1 MAEIMAETA
10 SSSLQDVMDEEF
22 ARKLQEELNGG
33 VFEAHMPL
41 ESVTMS
47 ERSGSTGGGRGIAA
61 EEMDEDLL
69 LALQLQEQFNQ
80 EYNEAVTSRFE
91 RSSGNQGQSKV
102 TVNYSGLLAAEG
114 LSAHSERSESTP
126 VRFSAA
132 DCDWD
137 DEEYFDDDEDE
148 YEEYEQYAPMQ
159 SNKAVAKV
167 GGRLDGEAYQK
178 MVTKHDKA
186 MNAEKNMRALDWNL
200 NLDTGNISGAS
211 QSIPT
216 PVFNAITQH
225 AKAAETRRVRSRG
238 KEDRE
243 TREQVMDPQTR
254 IILFKM
260 INHERFN
267 QVTGIISAGKEAN
280 VYKAIGRHE
289 ETGEDTFCAVK
300 IFKTTLNEFKNRDSY
315 IKGDIRFGGKLNK
328 HNPRKFIKIW
338 CEKEEENL
346 KRMRAHNIPCPEPL
360 ERKKHVLVMSFIGNH
375 STGVAAPQ
383 LKQVAG
389 SLSGLKL
396 RELYLQCIKLMR
408 VLFNGCRLVHG
419 DLSEYNML
427 YERGTLYFIDV
438 AQAVE
443 YEHPNSL
450 DFLRRDVAN
459 VTQFFSRCG
468 LKNVLSIRE
477 LFSYITDRNI
487 TAENEERYLEDMQQ
501 KCRNRDGPDTE
512 DDAVF
517 LAAHIPRCLAQI
529 GEETAI
535 QEIEAARKGD
545 VHDVFHQ
552 QLTGMLRDL
561 SGASH
566 EPVMPDSDSVVVEA
580 DVEDKEA
587 TKALRKEHK
596 KRVKAE
602 QRARRAARST
612 AEL

>member
-1 MAEIMAETA
+1 MYETMTETPA
-10 SSSLQDVMDEEF
+10 STLQEVMDEEF
-22 ARKLQEELNGG
+22 ARKLQEELNSGG
-33 VFEAHMPL
+33 FEAHMPL
-41 ESVTMS
+41 ESVTMKS
-47 ERSGSTGGGRGIAA
+47 MASSGEA
-61 EEMDEDLL
+61 ESPHEEIDEDLL
-69 LALQLQEQFNQ
+69 LALRLQEEFNQ
-80 EYNEAVTSRFE
+80 EYNDAVTSRYE
-91 RSSGNQGQSKV
+91 RGSGNQGQSKV
-102 TVNYSGLLAAEG
+102 TVNYASHLVEDLDRHAKAE
-114 LSAHSERSESTP
+114 ASEP

-132 DCDWD
+132 DCDW
-137 DEEYFDDDEDE
+137 EEEDYDEDYDDYEE
-148 YEEYEQYAPMQ
+148 YEEYAPVQ
-159 SNKAVAKV
+159 SNKAFAKPQ
-167 GGRLDGEAYQK
+167 GRQEAEK
-178 MVTKHDKA
+178 MVTKHDKE
-186 MNAEKNMRALDWNL
+186 MCGERNVRALDGNL
-200 NLDTGNISGAS
+200 SLRAGDISGAS

-225 AKAAETRRVRSRG
+225 AKAAETRRVRARG

-267 QVTGIISAGKEAN
+267 QVTGIISGGKEAN
-280 VYKAIGRHE
+280 VYKAIRSEE
-289 ETGEDTFCAVK
+289 ETGENAYCAVK

-328 HNPRKFIKIW
+328 HNPRKFIKVW

-346 KRMRAHNIPCPEPL
+346 KRMRAHGIPCPEPL
-360 ERKKHVLVMSFIGNH
+360 ERKKHVLVMSFIGNQK
-375 STGVAAPQ
+375 TGVAAPQ

-389 SLSGLKL
+389 SLSSLRL
-396 RELYLQCIKLMR
+396 RELYLQCIKQMR
-408 VLFNGCRLVHG
+408 CLFSDCRLVHG

-427 YERGTLYFIDV
+427 YEKGTLYFIDV

-468 LKNVLSIRE
+468 LKSIMSIRE

-487 TAENEERYLEDMQQ
+487 TADNEEKYLEEMQH
-501 KCRNRDGPDTE
+501 KCRNRAGPDTE

-535 QEIEAARKGD
+535 QEIEAARLGD
-545 VHDVFHQ
+545 VQDVFHQ
-552 QLTGMLRDL
+552 QLTGMLKDL

-566 EPVMPDSDSVVVEA
+566 EPVMVDADSA
-580 DVEDKEA
+580 DFAPGEQLDKA
-587 TKALRKEHK
+587 AGKALRKEHK

-602 QRARRAARST
+602 QRARRAARS
-612 AEL
+612 AGE